1 MPKIPTYLSGEDIK
15 TGSTGPQASAPSFG
29 VNPTG
34 FGQGLANLGGEAQE
48 EAYRNKAMAAKHK
61 KDDERQ
67 WMRSAGT
74 QLERVF
80 AEFAADEKNRSKET
94 FADDFNEFARKETAE
109 YQKAAPS
116 TRASIEFRTHADGLA
131 TSYWKHAA
139 TQSARNKE
147 ANGLRMAEEQT
158 GNALLAYRQNVA
170 VDNPDAADLLQSNVW
185 GIFDDLEERFSK
197 YSPDIARKAQEQL
210 VREVVLATA
219 KHDPEL
225 AKTVLNKTNVV
236 GEPLRK
242 TLLATIESDSKSSS
256 NVAKGDARRLLDRM
270 LNAGQ
275 RGQIVQPIN
284 ESVLAGAFDAEQG
297 AEIVAA
303 FNDEASKL
311 NQANA
316 IVEKLSDKNAGYQQ
330 AQLAKL
336 SPDLHTDITKFASQ
350 RLEQIEKQQQQ
361 NPAGFMRSQ
370 NSDVQAAYERGM
382 NAPDSLKA
390 QYLNI
395 AHGVSLRYQGYPPV
409 GASKEEAAKY
419 LSLPT
424 HARHILSAEEAA
436 VLAGQINQG
445 APSEQLD
452 AINNILAGYDEE
464 AQFIAFNDLVTL
476 PKGNDGIPPAIQL
489 AFLNQGKTWVKEY
502 MSAALSPET
511 VKSLTPEKS
520 SEFSEVL
527 DGDSTWQS
535 FVKSMY
541 AGGQR
546 AREIGAWRSGIIAY
560 ANSLASRGQKAQNAV
575 ETSLKRL
582 IGDNFGFPN
591 VHGQP
596 VMVQKVRRDGT
607 VRHDDEVSDY
617 GRRMQ
622 IALRDIDPREIKQED
637 DNGVP
642 YFMSLPMLP
651 DQDDPLTMQ
660 HLRDIITSQGFYRP
674 SPDGQSVSLHLLDDD
689 GVEFQVRDKNNQPF
703 EIDLDDLPKFTTSYQ
718 GLYQK
723 SGPAQP
729 KNTYD
734 IVETVSEPSNMFMVG
749 ARRYKRTNWP
759 TTGGYFKRQQA
770 TKAPRIT
777 DLQAP

>member
-242 TLLATIESDSKSSS
+242 TLLATIESDSKSS
-256 NVAKGDARRLLDRM
+256 
-270 LNAGQ
+270 
-275 RGQIVQPIN
+275 
-284 ESVLAGAFDAEQG
+284 
-297 AEIVAA
+297 
-303 FNDEASKL
+303 SKL